1 MLVLG
6 LTLWLGMGSEQS
18 WLSDSGWRRV
28 WRMTGLVAM
37 GMAAYIAVLWLLGF
51 RLKDFSRREA

>member
-1 MLVLG
+1 
-6 LTLWLGMGSEQS
+6 
-18 WLSDSGWRRV
+18 V